1 MSQFF
6 IAQSLSK
13 LRHTT
18 HILSRQTISR
28 CLATQSSKDKP
39 SSPASEP
46 KPVNDKPLQYFNSP
60 ASRWRAEHTRSGQD
74 NQDMPWYQPYVVI
87 ASMAVFL
94 LYFCVLREENDI
106 DRSLE
111 KSLYEHIPGLEE
123 KQLVVSYHYNK
134 ENGLPTLEI
143 EQRMKALG
151 VEY

>member
-1 MSQFF
+1 MSQ
-6 IAQSLSK
+6 IIILQSLSK

-18 HILSRQTISR
+18 RLLSRTTISR
-28 CLATQSSKDKP
+28 CLATQPPKVNP
-39 SSPASEP
+39 NEP

-74 NQDMPWYQPYVVI
+74 NEDMPWYQPYVVI
-87 ASMAVFL
+87 ASMAVFM

-134 ENGLPTLEI
+134 EHGLPTIEI
-143 EQRMKALG
+143 EQRMQALG
-151 VEY
+151 LEY